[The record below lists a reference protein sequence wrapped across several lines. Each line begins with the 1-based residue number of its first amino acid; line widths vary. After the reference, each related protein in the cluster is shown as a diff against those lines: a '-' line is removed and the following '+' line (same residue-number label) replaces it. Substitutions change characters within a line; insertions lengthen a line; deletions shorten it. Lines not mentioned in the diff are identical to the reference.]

1 MRILQP
7 SQPRS
12 DISRAGGVVW
22 RKVNN
27 QVEYLLVRATRAPNE
42 WVLPKGHIEPGETM
56 QEAAVREVHEETG
69 VRARIGPPLDVMRY
83 TVADEPVTVQFY
95 LMRSLKEGKAG
106 EKREHKWFPLHEAL
120 QKATHP
126 QTQRLLELA
135 DQRKSA
141 R

>member
-1 MRILQP
+1 MHTLHP
-7 SQPRS
+7 SQPKS

-27 QVEYLLVRATRAPNE
+27 QVQYLLVRATRAPNE
-42 WVLPKGHIEPGETM
+42 WVLPKGHVEPGETI
-56 QEAAVREVHEETG
+56 QEAALREVREETG
-69 VRARIGPPLDVMRY
+69 VRARIGPPLDVMEY
-83 TVADEPVTVQFY
+83 AVADEHVTVQFY